1 MTEQE
6 LLENGYEKEMLCF
19 NIQEYDPQLITD
31 NKFRRLSYD
40 LDRTFTSDQISVI
53 KRFCDEVNKR
63 FPNIKMFLS
72 GTGFVKKEDNG
83 ESVQDKTLESS
94 EEGTKEC

>member
-19 NIQEYDPQLITD
+19 NIQEYDQHLVTD

-40 LDRTFTSDQISVI
+40 LSRTFTSDQIAGI
-53 KRFCDEVNKR
+53 KMFCDEVNKR

-72 GTGFVKKEDNG
+72 GTGFIKKEDN
-83 ESVQDKTLESS
+83 
-94 EEGTKEC
+94 EEPIDE